1 MFIGKYPPS
10 HDGNVCDCYEIHLF
24 NFDDMVIFRVYC
36 NRTQVLHSF
45 CSSLMLLILYNVVI
59 MYSSVLHAT
68 LQLIS
73 SVFFFHIES
82 TLKSTDSS
90 IPHIQAF
97 KEAVA
102 RKGSLTCYIT
112 QCMPFGLP
120 RVGKT
125 CLYHCLLDRKPPGK
139 PTTHEELGSG
149 PDSTNVLTKRR
160 MIQVKIH
167 NPESKRLDKAI
178 VAEGSQGCQWN
189 EISTLQDE
197 IALYL
202 KAVHSQKKLH
212 ETVSALPL
220 PGDAS
225 KRINPDLAEQS
236 NMLSSVMHFNT
247 KEDDLSSD
255 SSSHS
260 TVQLDDAIL
269 NAITDHVK
277 HGEVDLAKVQHLL
290 DKSLTIF
297 YTDTGGQPEFQEVL
311 PALVAGPMIFMLAF
325 NLFEPL
331 EKVYEVRYAC
341 SQNEYESYGSTF
353 SVKEVL
359 MQCLSSIVSYHQA
372 QSQHCSRV
380 QHHATSKYSKITSPP
395 TKILVVGTH
404 SDLVGEEDIAKIDE
418 AFQVAVADTVLED
431 EGMIEYFTEKALVIP
446 INNYNPLDGGKVR
459 DVFDRAVKKEIK
471 GVSPYKVEIPVHWLG
486 MELYLRQQESSV
498 VSYQNCLEIG
508 MKLGM
513 QEEELSSCLWY
524 LHHRMGTI
532 RHYGG
537 LEDLQ
542 DTVITEP
549 SVLFLAVTEFI
560 TSTFTL
566 KNVEKS
572 VQRSFRSLG
581 LFRTSEV
588 EHIFDRH
595 RDRLQIPFHKFIAL
609 LQHLNILG
617 PAHDEDYDYF
627 LPCALAHAPPFEV
640 SKQVAVDHDP
650 LLASFSSGFV
660 PKGVVGGVLVYL
672 SKVGWRIKWGN
683 HRKPLLFRNQATFV
697 VNGYSVTMTATGKH
711 LEFVLECHSTDD
723 ISDEF
728 CKTRNIIK
736 QAIEHV
742 LVSLG
747 YETKFMFGFRCSLAT
762 CGEEEPHFAEISDS
776 SFTKARC
783 SVTRAV
789 FKMDKR
795 KSIWFPSSLT
805 GMLNN
810 HLFISLHNIFMYS

>member
-1 MFIGKYPPS
+1 MY
-10 HDGNVCDCYEIHLF
+10 
-24 NFDDMVIFRVYC
+24 IF
-36 NRTQVLHSF
+36 
-45 CSSLMLLILYNVVI
+45 
-59 MYSSVLHAT
+59 VLHAT
-68 LQLIS
+68 LQLII
-73 SVFFFHIES
+73 SVFFFSTES
-82 TLKSTDSS
+82 ALKSTDSS
-90 IPHIQAF
+90 IPHIQSF

-149 PDSTNVLTKRR
+149 PESTNILTKRR

-202 KAVHSQKKLH
+202 KAVHSQKKLSK
-212 ETVSALPL
+212 TVSPFPL
-220 PGDAS
+220 PGNAS
-225 KRINPDLAEQS
+225 KHIAEQS
-236 NMLSSVMHFNT
+236 TMPSSPVMRFNP
-247 KEDDLSSD
+247 KEDDLSND

-297 YTDTGGQPEFQEVL
+297 YTDTGGQPEFHEVL
-311 PALVAGPMIFMLAF
+311 PALVAGPTVFLLAF
-325 NLFEPL
+325 NLYEPL
-331 EKVYEVRYAC
+331 ERVYEVRYA
-341 SQNEYESYGSTF
+341 SSEDDYEPYESTF
-353 SVKEVL
+353 TVKEVL
-359 MQCLSSIVSYHQA
+359 MQCLSSIVSYHN
-372 QSQHCSRV
+372 SRSEHCSQV
-380 QHHATSKYSKITSPP
+380 QLSDASKYCKITPPP

-404 SDLVGEEDIAKIDE
+404 SDLVTEKEIAKIDQDFR
-418 AFQVAVADTVLED
+418 AAVTDTILED
-431 EGMIEYFTEKALVIP
+431 EGIIEFFRREKLIIP
-446 INNYNPLDGGKVR
+446 INNYNPDDGVTVR
-459 DVFDRAVKKEIK
+459 KVFDRAVKKEVK

-513 QEEELSSCLWY
+513 QEKELSSCLWY

-532 RHYGG
+532 RHYSS
-537 LEDLQ
+537 LEKLQ

-549 SVLFLAVTEFI
+549 SVLFFAVTEFI

-566 KNVEKS
+566 KNVEIS
-572 VQRSFRSLG
+572 VQKSFQNLG
-581 LFRTSEV
+581 LFKTNEV
-588 EHIFDRH
+588 EHIFNKHKDS
-595 RDRLQIPFHKFIAL
+595 LQISFQQFIAL

-627 LPCALAHAPPFEV
+627 LPCALAHAPLFEV

-660 PKGVVGGVLVYL
+660 PKGAVSGVLVCL
-672 SKVGWRIKWGN
+672 SKLGWIIKRGN

-697 VNGYSVTMTATGKH
+697 VNGYSVTVTATAKH
-711 LEFVLECHSTDD
+711 LEFVLESHSTND

-736 QAIEHV
+736 QAIEDV
-742 LVSLG
+742 LVGLR
-747 YETKFMFGFRCSLAT
+747 YETNFMFGFHCSLAT
-762 CGEEEPHFAEISDS
+762 CEE
-776 SFTKARC
+776 
-783 SVTRAV
+783 
-789 FKMDKR
+789 R
-795 KSIWFPSSLT
+795 KSHTLLKSVIAISSKQDAQ
-805 GMLNN
+805 
-810 HLFISLHNIFMYS
+810 

>member
-1 MFIGKYPPS
+1 
-10 HDGNVCDCYEIHLF
+10 
-24 NFDDMVIFRVYC
+24 
-36 NRTQVLHSF
+36 
-45 CSSLMLLILYNVVI
+45 
-59 MYSSVLHAT
+59 MYSFVLHAT

-73 SVFFFHIES
+73 SVFFYIES

-90 IPHIQAF
+90 IPHIEAF

-112 QCMPFGLP
+112 QCIPFGLP

-139 PTTHEELGSG
+139 PTTRKELGSG
-149 PDSTNVLTKRR
+149 PESTNVLTKRR

-167 NPESKRLDKAI
+167 PQSKRLDKAI
-178 VAEGSQGCQWN
+178 VAEGCQWN

-220 PGDAS
+220 PGNAS
-225 KRINPDLAEQS
+225 KRINLNLAEQS
-236 NMLSSVMHFNT
+236 TEPSSPVMHFNT
-247 KEDDLSSD
+247 KKDDLNSD

-269 NAITDHVK
+269 NAITDHIK
-277 HGEVDLAKVQHLL
+277 HGEVDLAKVQHLV

-325 NLFEPL
+325 NLFESL
-331 EKVYEVRYAC
+331 EKVYEVQYAC
-341 SQNEYESYGSTF
+341 SQNEYESYVSTF
-353 SVKEVL
+353 TVKEVL
-359 MQCLSSIVSYHQA
+359 MQCLSSIVSYHKA
-372 QSQHCSRV
+372 QSRHCLRV
-380 QHHATSKYSKITSPP
+380 QHHAASKYSKITSPP

-404 SDLVGEEDIAKIDE
+404 SDLVTEEDVAKIDE
-418 AFQVAVADTVLED
+418 AIQAAVTDTVLED

-446 INNYNPLDGGKVR
+446 INNYDPLDGDKVR

-549 SVLFLAVTEFI
+549 SVLFFAVTEFI

-581 LFRTSEV
+581 LFSRSEV
-588 EHIFDRH
+588 EHIFNRH
-595 RDRLQIPFHKFIAL
+595 KDHLQIPFHKFIAL

-627 LPCALAHAPPFEV
+627 LPCALAHAPPAKEGRQTT
-640 SKQVAVDHDP
+640 SKDS
-650 LLASFSSGFV
+650 LLASFPGGFV
-660 PKGVVGGVLVYL
+660 PKGLYSGVLANCCNG
-672 SKVGWRIKWGN
+672 GWKIKKIRDRIN
-683 HRKPLLFRNQATFV
+683 CTKPLLFRNQATFV
-697 VNGYSVTMTATGKH
+697 FRGHSVTMAANAKH
-711 LEFVLECHSTDD
+711 IEFFVECSSSNDVSDVFCSIRDVVKKSIEDVLE
-723 ISDEF
+723 
-728 CKTRNIIK
+728 
-736 QAIEHV
+736 
-742 LVSLG
+742 SLG
-747 YETKFMFGFRCSLAT
+747 YANSFKLGFYC
-762 CGEEEPHFAEISDS
+762 CIQECEEFEPHFAEITGDT
-776 SFTKARC
+776 FTEAKC
-783 SVTRAV
+783 SITEETIELNQ
-789 FKMDKR
+789 K
-795 KSIWFPSSLT
+795 KSVWFPSSCSPT
-805 GMLNN
+805 SMLNIN
-810 HLFISLHNIFMYS
+810 LNVILSEFTKQYNMSHNFYLTVTMKA

>member
-1 MFIGKYPPS
+1 MYSF
-10 HDGNVCDCYEIHLF
+10 
-24 NFDDMVIFRVYC
+24 
-36 NRTQVLHSF
+36 VLHT
-45 CSSLMLLILYNVVI
+45 
-59 MYSSVLHAT
+59 T

-73 SVFFFHIES
+73 RVFFFYIES
-82 TLKSTDSS
+82 SLKSTDSLIS
-90 IPHIQAF
+90 YIEAF
-97 KEAVA
+97 QEAVA
-102 RKGSLTCYIT
+102 RKGFLTCYIT
-112 QCMPFGLP
+112 QCMPLGLP

-125 CLYHCLLDRKPPGK
+125 CLYHCLLDKKPPGK
-139 PTTHEELGSG
+139 PTTREELGSG
-149 PDSTNVLTKRR
+149 PESTSILTKRR
-160 MIQVKIH
+160 IIQVKIQ
-167 NPESKRLDKAI
+167 NPKSKRLDKAI

-212 ETVSALPL
+212 EIVSALPL
-220 PGDAS
+220 PGNVS
-225 KRINPDLAEQS
+225 KCINLNLAEQS
-236 NMLSSVMHFNT
+236 NMPSSPIMHFNT
-247 KEDDLSSD
+247 KEDDLSND

-269 NAITDHVK
+269 NAITDNVK
-277 HGEVDLAKVQHLL
+277 HREVDLAKVHHLL

-331 EKVYEVRYAC
+331 EKVYEVRYTG

-353 SVKEVL
+353 TVKEVL

-372 QSQHCSRV
+372 QLRHCSHV
-380 QHHATSKYSKITSPP
+380 QHYAASKYSKITPP
-395 TKILVVGTH
+395 PIKILVVGTH
-404 SDLVGEEDIAKIDE
+404 HDLVTEEDVAKVDE
-418 AFQVAVADTVLED
+418 AFQAAIADTVLED

-446 INNYNPLDGGKVR
+446 INNYDPIDGGKVR
-459 DVFDRAVKKEIK
+459 DVFDRAVKKEIR
-471 GVSPYKVEIPVHWLG
+471 GVSPYKVELPVHWLG
-486 MELYLRQQESSV
+486 MELYLRQQESPV
-498 VSYQNCLEIG
+498 VSYKKCLEIG

-537 LEDLQ
+537 LEDLK

-566 KNVEKS
+566 KNVGKF
-572 VQRSFRSLG
+572 VQRSFQSLG

-588 EHIFDRH
+588 EHIFNRH
-595 RDRLQIPFHKFIAL
+595 KDRLQLPFHKFIAL

-627 LPCALAHAPPFEV
+627 LPCALAHAPLFEV

-660 PKGVVGGVLVYL
+660 PKGAVSGVLVCL
-672 SKVGWRIKWGN
+672 SKLGWIIKRGN

-697 VNGYSVTMTATGKH
+697 VNGYSVTVTATAKH
-711 LEFVLECHSTDD
+711 LEFVLESHSTND

-736 QAIEHV
+736 QAIEDV
-742 LVSLG
+742 LVGLR
-747 YETKFMFGFRCSLAT
+747 YETNFMFGFHCSLAT
-762 CGEEEPHFAEISDS
+762 CGEKEPHFAEISDS
-776 SFTKARC
+776 NFIKARC
-783 SVTRAV
+783 SVTKAV

-795 KSIWFPSSLT
+795 KLIWFPSSLT
-805 GMLNN
+805 GMLMIIC
-810 HLFISLHNIFMYS
+810 LSVYM

>member
-1 MFIGKYPPS
+1 
-10 HDGNVCDCYEIHLF
+10 
-24 NFDDMVIFRVYC
+24 
-36 NRTQVLHSF
+36 
-45 CSSLMLLILYNVVI
+45 
-59 MYSSVLHAT
+59 MYSFVLHAT
-68 LQLIS
+68 LQMIS
-73 SVFFFHIES
+73 SVFFFYIES

-90 IPHIQAF
+90 NPHIEAF

-149 PDSTNVLTKRR
+149 PESTNILTKRR

-178 VAEGSQGCQWN
+178 VAEGCQWN

-202 KAVHSQKKLH
+202 KTVHSQKKLN
-212 ETVSALPL
+212 ETVSASPL
-220 PGDAS
+220 PGNAS
-225 KRINPDLAEQS
+225 KSVNPDLTEQS
-236 NMLSSVMHFNT
+236 TMPSSPVIHFNT

-260 TVQLDDAIL
+260 SVQLDDAIL

-290 DKSLTIF
+290 DNSLTIF
-297 YTDTGGQPEFQEVL
+297 YTDTGGQPEFHEVL

-341 SQNEYESYGSTF
+341 SQNEYESYVSTF
-353 SVKEVL
+353 TVKEVL
-359 MQCLSSIVSYHQA
+359 MQCLSSIVSYHKA
-372 QSQHCSRV
+372 QSRHCLHVEHQAAS
-380 QHHATSKYSKITSPP
+380 SKYCKITSPP

-404 SDLVGEEDIAKIDE
+404 SDLVSEEDVAKIDK

-431 EGMIEYFTEKALVIP
+431 EGMIEYCNEEMLVIS

-471 GVSPYKVEIPVHWLG
+471 GVSPYQVELPVHWLG
-486 MELYLRQQESSV
+486 MELYLRQQKSSV

-513 QEEELSSCLWY
+513 QEEELSGCLWY

-549 SVLFLAVTEFI
+549 SVIFFAVTEFI

-566 KNVEKS
+566 KNVEKP

-588 EHIFDRH
+588 EHIFNRH
-595 RDRLQIPFHKFIAL
+595 KDHLQISFHKFIAL

-640 SKQVAVDHDP
+640 SKEKAVDHDP

-660 PKGVVGGVLVYL
+660 PKGTVSGVLVCL
-672 SKVGWRIKWGN
+672 SKVGWRIKWDN
-683 HRKPLLFRNQATFV
+683 HRKPLLFRNRVTFV
-697 VNGYSVTMTATGKH
+697 VNGYSVTMTATAKH
-711 LEFVLECHSTDD
+711 LEFVLECYSSND

-736 QAIEHV
+736 QAIEDV
-742 LVSLG
+742 LVDLR
-747 YETKFMFGFRCSLAT
+747 YETNFVFGFQCSLAT
-762 CGEEEPHFAEISDS
+762 CGEVEPHFAEISDS

-783 SVTRAV
+783 SVTKAV

-805 GMLNN
+805 GMLIN
-810 HLFISLHNIFMYS
+810 HLFISLHKHV

>member
-1 MFIGKYPPS
+1 M
-10 HDGNVCDCYEIHLF
+10 
-24 NFDDMVIFRVYC
+24 
-36 NRTQVLHSF
+36 
-45 CSSLMLLILYNVVI
+45 LYNVVS
-59 MYSSVLHAT
+59 MYSYVLHAT
-68 LQLIS
+68 LQVIN
-73 SVFFFHIES
+73 SVFFFYTES
-82 TLKSTDSS
+82 TLKSTDPS

-102 RKGSLTCYIT
+102 HKGSLTCYIT

-139 PTTHEELGSG
+139 PTTREELGSG
-149 PDSTNVLTKRR
+149 PESTNVLTKRR
-160 MIQVKIH
+160 MIQVKI
-167 NPESKRLDKAI
+167 NPQSKRLDKAI
-178 VAEGSQGCQWN
+178 VAEECQWN

-220 PGDAS
+220 PGNAS

-236 NMLSSVMHFNT
+236 NMPSSVMHFNT
-247 KEDDLSSD
+247 KEDDLSND

-297 YTDTGGQPEFQEVL
+297 YTDTGGQPEFHEVL

-353 SVKEVL
+353 TVKEVL

-380 QHHATSKYSKITSPP
+380 QHHATSKYSKITPPP

-404 SDLVGEEDIAKIDE
+404 SDLVSEEDVAKIDE

-431 EGMIEYFTEKALVIP
+431 EGMIEYYNEEMLVIP
-446 INNYNPLDGGKVR
+446 INNYDPLDGGKVR

-549 SVLFLAVTEFI
+549 SVLFFAVTEFI

-588 EHIFDRH
+588 EHIFNRH
-595 RDRLQIPFHKFIAL
+595 KDRLQIPFHKFIAL

-627 LPCALAHAPPFEV
+627 LPCALAHAPPLKV
-640 SKQVAVDHDP
+640 SKQKEQEHDP
-650 LLASFSSGFV
+650 LLASFSGGFV
-660 PKGVVGGVLVYL
+660 PKGLFSGVLA
-672 SKVGWRIKWGN
+672 KCCIGGWKIKRDRTIR
-683 HRKPLLFRNQATFV
+683 RKPLLFRNQATFV
-697 VNGYSVTMTATGKH
+697 VDGHSVTMAAKAKH
-711 LEFVLECHSTDD
+711 LEFLIECSSTDD
-723 ISDEF
+723 VSSVF
-728 CKTRNIIK
+728 CRMRDILKK
-736 QAIEHV
+736 AIEAV
-742 LVSLG
+742 LEGLEYASNF
-747 YETKFMFGFRCSLAT
+747 KFGFYCTIPECEDCEVHFAAVTSESCAKAT
-762 CGEEEPHFAEISDS
+762 CSITQE
-776 SFTKARC
+776 
-783 SVTRAV
+783 V
-789 FKMDKR
+789 FSLDQKR
-795 KSIWFPSSLT
+795 SIWFPPSHSKPGIDSHTCECTFTYICNVHAGWFWYTKLE
-805 GMLNN
+805 LQSA
-810 HLFISLHNIFMYS
+810 LL